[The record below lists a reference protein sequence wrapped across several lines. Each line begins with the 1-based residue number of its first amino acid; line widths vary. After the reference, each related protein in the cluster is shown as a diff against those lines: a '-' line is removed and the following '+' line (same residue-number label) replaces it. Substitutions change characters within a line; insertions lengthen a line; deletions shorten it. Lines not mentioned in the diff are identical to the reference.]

1 METAGDSIRARHE
14 WTPRV
19 STVTQRGILNHL
31 VTSSDIVLTRV
42 SLAEHHSRGTSEICQ
57 GQRNV
62 RDKGRGKRKLTK
74 GKKEKKTSRQG
85 VSFEAKVS
93 ENREKRFDESGRVR
107 EEQKTKF
114 CASTVSGRNT
124 ENVIDMSSCDNK
136 TEAT

>member
-1 METAGDSIRARHE
+1 MPRAKE
-14 WTPRV
+14 
-19 STVTQRGILNHL
+19 
-31 VTSSDIVLTRV
+31 
-42 SLAEHHSRGTSEICQ
+42 
-57 GQRNV
+57 V

-74 GKKEKKTSRQG
+74 GKKEMKTSWQG

-107 EEQKTKF
+107 EEQKTRF

-136 TEAT
+136 TEATSRLRRTQPSHHQLDSHA